1 VYSKT
6 SRKSRRWTSIPS
18 TAKPAV
24 GASPTA
30 RRAANVNVTA
40 IIRDGDISRSSPVR
54 DVRVLGLDPGSLVT
68 GYAVIDWISGKA
80 CYIVSGCIRTKG
92 ESLPERL
99 AEIFAAVS
107 KIATQ
112 WQPHEVAVE
121 SVFMH
126 RSAGSALKLGQA
138 RGAAICGT
146 FAVGAPVFEY
156 APRAIKQA
164 VVGTGAAQKE
174 QVQMMVSQV
183 LRLSAQVKA
192 ELRADAADAL
202 AVALCHAHSRQL
214 NHLLGVAR

>member
-6 SRKSRRWTSIPS
+6 SRKSRSRRWTSIPTIVKPTVGRAPLVQTRAVKVS
-18 TAKPAV
+18 VIANGVSAK
-24 GASPTA
+24 G
-30 RRAANVNVTA
+30 
-40 IIRDGDISRSSPVR
+40 SPVG

-68 GYAVIDWISGKA
+68 GYAVIDWIGGKA
-80 CYIVSGCIRTKG
+80 RYVASGCVRTQG

-107 KIATQ
+107 KIVVE
-112 WQPHEVAVE
+112 WRPHEVAVE

-126 RSAGSALKLGQA
+126 RNAGSALKLGQA

-146 FAVGAPVFEY
+146 FSVGAPVFEY
-156 APRAIKQA
+156 APREIKQA

-174 QVQMMVSQV
+174 QVQMMVTQV
-183 LRLSAQVKA
+183 LRLSPQVKA

-214 NHLLGVAR
+214 NQLLGAAR